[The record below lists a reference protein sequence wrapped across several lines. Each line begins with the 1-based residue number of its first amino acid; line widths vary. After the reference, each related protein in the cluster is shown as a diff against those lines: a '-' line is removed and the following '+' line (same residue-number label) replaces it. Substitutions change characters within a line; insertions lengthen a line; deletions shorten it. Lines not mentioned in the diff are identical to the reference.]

1 MEGDAGRLITLI
13 EQDPLIL
20 DRRNTT
26 TTPRL
31 ETPLHIAAMLG
42 HQAFAAE
49 LLNRKPGLA
58 RELDSTRSSALHLA
72 SANGYVEV
80 VEALLQTAPD
90 MCCVC
95 DRDGKN
101 PLQIAAMM
109 GRIDVLR
116 EMLAVG
122 GEAARAV
129 MNRGGNILHLC
140 VEYSQIEALRLLLEN
155 VDLHDLVNGR
165 DRSGNTVLH
174 LAVVHKQVEMT
185 EFLVSI
191 PVIDMKAANLSGMTA
206 TDILMQRRITDA
218 RDLDIEQSLK
228 PNIAPTPFHL
238 NTHNLHHH
246 FPGKKIP
253 NKKKKKKK
261 AKNEEGDWVER
272 KRSALMVAASLIA
285 TMAFQFAVTAPQNMW
300 DKTDNSQTSND
311 VKDAMYYY
319 YVRKAADYLKGEK
332 FYAINTTSFI
342 ASLSIILLLMSGL
355 PLNNRVVVWTLMMIT
370 WIAISAIALSYTVA
384 VVSQTTPASNKKS
397 VYTLVAITVFVWIC
411 LVTLLLLGHT
421 VRLFVKMVKI
431 LVSSLSVRRRQYP
444 ASAATRV

>member
-1 MEGDAGRLITLI
+1 
-13 EQDPLIL
+13 
-20 DRRNTT
+20 
-26 TTPRL
+26 
-31 ETPLHIAAMLG
+31 
-42 HQAFAAE
+42 
-49 LLNRKPGLA
+49 
-58 RELDSTRSSALHLA
+58 
-72 SANGYVEV
+72 
-80 VEALLQTAPD
+80 
-90 MCCVC
+90 
-95 DRDGKN
+95 
-101 PLQIAAMM
+101 
-109 GRIDVLR
+109 
-116 EMLAVG
+116 
-122 GEAARAV
+122 
-129 MNRGGNILHLC
+129 
-140 VEYSQIEALRLLLEN
+140 
-155 VDLHDLVNGR
+155 
-165 DRSGNTVLH
+165 
-174 LAVVHKQVEMT
+174 MT

-246 FPGKKIP
+246 FSGKKIP
-253 NKKKKKKK
+253 NKKKKKT
-261 AKNEEGDWVER
+261 KNEEGDWVDR

-300 DKTDNSQTSND
+300 VKTDNSQTSND
-311 VKDAMYYY
+311 VKDAMYY
-319 YVRKAADYLKGEK
+319 VRKTADYLKGEK

-384 VVSQTTPASNKKS
+384 VVSQTTSTASNEKSVDS

-431 LVSSLSVRRRQYP
+431 LVSPLSVRRRQYP